1 MTGPPTF
8 HPERSGSVEPAAGKT
23 ADFATR
29 VDRNGFA
36 YRTKFKRW
44 ESRAAVRA
52 KPRRVLDEEREDG
65 KLFFPPELVPV
76 ALHPLVAERG
86 AAVVDAVLLQRL
98 HVYLD
103 FTAEL
108 EQMSINPVTQRISR
122 RKVGFSVPEPMI
134 EDAYKIC
141 TDEAWHAQ
149 FSDDLQRQLVAAT
162 GISPTIPDEP
172 QFFRRLRE
180 MEAEAPAEIAGLPA
194 IFFAIVSETLISA
207 ILSDIPRDERVV
219 TAVRELVDD
228 HAEDEGRHHAFFA
241 KFFDCI
247 WPQLSPRQRRL
258 IGPFLPRLVLAFL
271 EPDYAALASILSR
284 SGLGDEEVR
293 RVIEEAHP
301 HDEVVADIRRT
312 SRATL
317 RLFHEH
323 DVLDEPGTEEAFAA
337 SGLLDVT

>member
-1 MTGPPTF
+1 LTTPPTF
-8 HPERSGSVEPAAGKT
+8 NSERSGSVEPAAGKT
-23 ADFATR
+23 NDLATR
-29 VDRNGFA
+29 VDRNGFV
-36 YRTKFKRW
+36 YETKFKRW

-52 KPRRVLDEEREDG
+52 KPRRVLNEEREEG

-76 ALHPLVAERG
+76 ASHPIVAARG
-86 AAVVDAVLLQRL
+86 EAVVDEVLLQRL

-122 RKVGFSVPEPMI
+122 RKVGFAVPAPMV

-162 GISPTIPDEP
+162 GVEPTVPTEP
-172 QFFRRLRE
+172 QFFRRLRA
-180 MEAEAPAEIAGLPA
+180 MEAEAPGEIAGLPS
-194 IFFAIVSETLISA
+194 IFFAIVSETLISS

-228 HAEDEGRHHAFFA
+228 HAEDEGRHHAFFS
-241 KFFDCI
+241 KFFGCV
-247 WPQLSPRQRRL
+247 WPQLSARQRRL
-258 IGPFLPRLVLAFL
+258 VGPFLPRLVLAFL
-271 EPDYAALASILSR
+271 EPDYEALASILGR
-284 SGLGDEEVR
+284 SGLSEEHVR
-293 RVIEEAHP
+293 QVVEEAHP
-301 HDEVVADIRRT
+301 RDQVVRDIRRT

-317 RLFHEH
+317 RLFHDY
-323 DVLDEPGTEEAFAA
+323 DVLEDAGTGEAFFAA
-337 SGLLDVT
+337 GLAEGA